1 VRWAAEVSGHQYHF
15 LIKQVVISLTDKEG
29 AMAGITFDHIFK
41 RFGDVTVLKDM
52 DEPLGSEVYA
62 YVENGG
68 KELLSRLEGAHHH
81 PRRPAARP
89 GARHGQDARLRAPQ

>member
-1 VRWAAEVSGHQYHF
+1 MVG
-15 LIKQVVISLTDKEG
+15 
-29 AMAGITFDHIFK
+29 MTFDHIFK

-68 KELLSRLEGAHHH
+68 KELLSRLD
-81 PRRPAARP
+81 PRTTARV
-89 GARHGQDARLRAPQ
+89 GQPLDLIVDMDKMHAFERESGRTLV